1 MSSAFDFLPET
12 IKQKLALEEIRSAD
26 DLPAYDDT
34 VAWSLL
40 KESATL
46 KIPEI
51 KIIRTTVI
59 LSSSQSN

>member
-12 IKQKLALEEIRSAD
+12 IKQKLALEEIRSSD